1 MLCAYV
7 FRADWIYELIQMIRR
22 VHSTHSR
29 DSVTSFLFWHT
40 DKDAYCAAGLTRP
53 VRSRSS
59 PRKDG
64 RWTGRSHSSSD
75 SRSVRSSLRV
85 NDGSTTR

>member
-22 VHSTHSR
+22 VHSTHSW

-40 DKDAYCAAGLTRP
+40 DKDAYCAAGLTGP
-53 VRSRSS
+53 V
-59 PRKDG
+59 
-64 RWTGRSHSSSD
+64 
-75 SRSVRSSLRV
+75 
-85 NDGSTTR
+85 

>member
-7 FRADWIYELIQMIRR
+7 FRDDWIYEFIQMIRR

-40 DKDAYCAAGLTRP
+40 DKDAYCAAGVTRP
-53 VRSRSS
+53 V
-59 PRKDG
+59 
-64 RWTGRSHSSSD
+64 
-75 SRSVRSSLRV
+75 
-85 NDGSTTR
+85 